1 MMKAIALL
9 SLGLVVAGGLRF
21 MPSGSAEPAG
31 VALIAETPTAP
42 DARLDGADPAP
53 ARDLALEAARD
64 DNARVREAVERG
76 LAYLAE
82 KQDLGTGSWFQDVG
96 FKFNDRYELTASNK
110 PHVGVSSLALMAFLA
125 NGQLPG
131 RGKYGH
137 VVERGTD
144 FVLSCVDEDTG
155 FISAYETRMYS
166 HAFASLFLAE
176 IFGMTRRPDLQAK
189 LQHAID
195 LTVQTQNSQGAWR
208 YRPYAPD
215 SDMSIAVCQ
224 LMALRAARNIGIQV
238 PKNTITR
245 AYKYIQDSAYP
256 VGSRRGAFKYQIDQP
271 ETRVSFALTA
281 AGLASLMH
289 AGYYDDDMIK
299 PGIRWLKRRI
309 SELKRYQHENYPTYF
324 YWYGHYY
331 AAQVMFIAGDES
343 RDRELWDGFYWPRI
357 RDELLENQQA
367 NGSWRNYPGPGDVFG
382 TAVAC
387 IILQIPYQYLPIFQ
401 R

>member
-1 MMKAIALL
+1 MIKYL
-9 SLGLVVAGGLRF
+9 SLLGCGLIVLALRLTSADTPPPAPRVVEDADV
-21 MPSGSAEPAG
+21 SATAAPILDPA
-31 VALIAETPTAP
+31 
-42 DARLDGADPAP
+42 DARAG
-53 ARDLALEAARD
+53 RD

-82 KQDLGTGSWFQDVG
+82 KQDLATGSWYQNVG
-96 FKFNDRYELTASNK
+96 FKFNDRYEVTAANK
-110 PHVGVSSLALMAFLA
+110 PHVGVTALALMAFLA
-125 NGQLPG
+125 NGQTPG
-131 RGKYGH
+131 RGKYGN

-195 LTVQTQNSQGAWR
+195 LTVQTQNQQGAWR

-238 PKNTITR
+238 PKGTIVK
-245 AYKYIQDSAYP
+245 AYEYIQNSAYG
-256 VGSRRGAFKYQIDQP
+256 VGSQRGAFKYQIDQP

-281 AGLASLMH
+281 AGLASLIH

-299 PGIRWLKRRI
+299 PGIRWLKQRI
-309 SELKRYQHENYPTYF
+309 SELRRYQHENYPTYF

-357 RDELLENQQA
+357 RDELLQNQQP
-367 NGSWRNYPGPGDVFG
+367 NGSWRNYPGPGDSFS
-382 TAVAC
+382 TAIAC

>member
-1 MMKAIALL
+1 MKIKTIASTLL
-9 SLGLVVAGGLRF
+9 VLLVVMTLTGSFSVDQAVVDNSAKLVKVESAG
-21 MPSGSAEPAG
+21 
-31 VALIAETPTAP
+31 TPVKRQ
-42 DARLDGADPAP
+42 D
-53 ARDLALEAARD
+53 RDSEVQDSIR
-64 DNARVREAVERG
+64 RG

-82 KQDLGTGSWFQDVG
+82 TQDLASGGWKQDVG
-96 FKFNDRYELTASNK
+96 FKFNDRYELTAENK

-125 NGQLPG
+125 GGQLPG

-155 FISAYETRMYS
+155 FIANHETRMYS

-176 IFGMTRRPDLQAK
+176 IFGMTRRPALHAK
-189 LQHAID
+189 LQQAID
-195 LTVQTQNSQGAWR
+195 LTVETQNKQGAWR

-238 PKNTITR
+238 PKSTITR
-245 AYKYIQDSAYP
+245 AYNYIRQSQYH
-256 VGSRRGAFKYQIDQP
+256 GGGRKGAFKYQIDQP
-271 ETRVSFALTA
+271 QTRVSFALA
-281 AGLASLMH
+281 SAGLASLLH
-289 AGYYDDDMIK
+289 AGYYDDAMIK
-299 PGIRWLKRRI
+299 PGIRWLRQRI
-309 SELKRYQHENYPTYF
+309 GNLRNYSHENYPTYF

-331 AAQVMFIAGDES
+331 AAQVMFIAGDNK
-343 RDRELWDGFYWPRI
+343 RDREIWEDFYWPRI
-357 RDELLENQQA
+357 RDELLQHQQA
-367 NGSWRNYPGPGDVFG
+367 NGSWRNSPGPGDIYA

-387 IILQIPYQYLPIFQ
+387 IILQIPYQFLPIFQ